1 MSLYVGTSG
10 WAYREWKP
18 DFYPQDLPQSR
29 FLEFYGSALGAC
41 EINATFYR
49 LQTDETFTRWISS
62 TPESFRFTTKAHRRL
77 THSKRIAPDTE
88 GRGFLDNYLRSVGI
102 LGPRLGAILFQ
113 FPPHRKRDDEQL
125 EALLTALPA
134 GTPYAFEFR
143 NETWVAAEVTERIAQ
158 AGGTIC
164 ISESAGNVPEEL
176 PPGPVAYVRLRAER
190 YTDEA
195 REGWA
200 RLLQKEAKERP
211 VYAFTKH
218 EGSPTDDPYAGIGLA
233 RWLVNEVA

>member
-1 MSLYVGTSG
+1 MTLYVGTSG

-18 DFYPQDLPQSR
+18 DFYPQELPQAR
-29 FLEFYGSALGAC
+29 FLEHYGNALGAC

-49 LQTDETFTRWISS
+49 LQTNETFTRWISS
-62 TPESFRFTTKAHRRL
+62 TPESFRFAAKAHRRL
-77 THSKRIAPDTE
+77 THSRRLAPDAE
-88 GRGFLDNYLRSVGI
+88 GRGFLDTFLRSVEV

-113 FPPHRKRDDEQL
+113 FPPRREHDDEQL
-125 EALLTALPA
+125 EALLSALPA

-143 NETWVAAEVTERIAQ
+143 HDSWARPEVTGRIVQ

-164 ISESAGNVPEEL
+164 ISESAGNVPISL
-176 PPGPVAYVRLRAER
+176 PPGPIAYVRLRAER
-190 YTDEA
+190 YTDDA

-200 RLLQKEAKERP
+200 RLLQQEAKERN
-211 VYAFTKH
+211 VFAFTKH
-218 EGSPTDDPYAGIGLA
+218 EGSPTDDPNAGIGLA